1 MNIVEERLMTRPD
14 GKQLVGPDRD
24 ILMSLQEWLRD
35 DENSVPEQGWRTCSA
50 EDYNMYAGKQDSG
63 EVLRKLAFLKRPST
77 VFNEIKPKIDRVIG
91 LGDQVRQIPEALP
104 VGFEDEP
111 LAELTNGVLKHFR
124 KTQGLSDK
132 EMECYEHIIKG
143 GRSFMYFHINKEN
156 PFKPQVAVKRFHGR
170 DVVVDPDSVEYD
182 LSDARR
188 VHLFKW
194 FHEDDI
200 KVYWPKFSETI
211 SLFSRESA
219 GVSLP
224 SYFDVATKKYRVV
237 ETWYKKLESAY
248 WFINPVT
255 GKPEYLKER
264 MFQRF
269 AKQLKA
275 GLLLPDGQ
283 VFQQSELEYSETRM
297 PFYYVALHSGS
308 ILLGNI
314 ASPHRYKGF
323 PVTQYGAYKD
333 DDENRWFGLITV
345 MKDPQKSLNTM
356 RRQLSHLLQTSP
368 KGLLVH
374 EQGAIVN
381 EEDYALKSSEPNFRL
396 EIAKGKMEK
405 WRFSD
410 QPTISNIYAE
420 LDAVYQQSMKD
431 TSGVT
436 DGLMGVQTFSR
447 EPAEAAHMRQM
458 ASLSVLY
465 LPLTNFRKSRI
476 HGTKIFH
483 SLIQQYMS
491 YEQVI
496 RVEGTKGSN
505 LMQVNSQINP
515 QVEGFNDTAVGEYDI
530 AIDEQA
536 ENVTMRKGIAE
547 MLMEFARN
555 SPGTIPPDLI
565 FEYTDAP
572 YSVKQQIREYN
583 EARLQEERE
592 FKEMELQIELLKVQ
606 KGGEKKETKVA
617 KPKKD

>member
-1 MNIVEERLMTRPD
+1 VNKAEERLMTKPD
-14 GKQLVGPDRD
+14 GTQLVGPERD
-24 ILMSLQEWLRD
+24 LLSSLQEWLRD
-35 DENSVPEQGWRTCSA
+35 DENSVPEQGWRTCA
-50 EDYNMYAGKQDSG
+50 TEDYNMYAGKQDSA

-91 LGDQVRQIPEALP
+91 LGDQVRQVPEALP

-111 LAELTNGVLKHFR
+111 LAELTNGALKHFR
-124 KTQGLSDK
+124 RTQGLSDK

-188 VHLFKW
+188 IHLFKW

-200 KVYWPKFSETI
+200 KIYWPQFKEAI

-219 GVSLP
+219 GMALP
-224 SYFDVATKKYRVV
+224 SYFDVATKKYRIV
-237 ETWYKKLESAY
+237 ETWYKKLEPAY
-248 WFINPVT
+248 WFINPIT
-255 GKPEYLKER
+255 GRQEYLKKR

-269 AKQLKA
+269 SKQLSD
-275 GLLLPDGQ
+275 GLTLADGQ
-283 VFQQSELEYSETRM
+283 VFQQSELEYAETRM
-297 PFYYVALHSGS
+297 PFYYVSLHSGG
-308 ILLGNI
+308 ILLGNTS
-314 ASPHRYKGF
+314 SPHRYRGF

-333 DDENRWFGLITV
+333 DDENRWFSLITV

-465 LPLTNFRKSRI
+465 LPLTNFRKSRV

-491 YEQVI
+491 YEQMI
-496 RVEGTKGSN
+496 RVEGMNGAQ
-505 LMQVNSQINP
+505 LVQINSQINP
-515 QVEGFNDTAVGEYDI
+515 QVEGFNDMSVGEYDI

-592 FKEMELQIELLKVQ
+592 FKEMELQIELLKAQ